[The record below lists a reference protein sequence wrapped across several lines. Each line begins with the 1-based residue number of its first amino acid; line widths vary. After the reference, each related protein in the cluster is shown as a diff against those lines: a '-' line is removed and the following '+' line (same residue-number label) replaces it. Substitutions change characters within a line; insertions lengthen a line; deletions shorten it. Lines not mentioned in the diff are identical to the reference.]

1 MDRYLTTRARTETQL
16 SRLRRT
22 PLLLSEQKGHFRSA
36 ILFPAVTFFPAMFQR
51 ILEEHL
57 NGLAAVRKKVER
69 ILRRIL
75 AEGKQELLISSHRR

>member
-1 MDRYLTTRARTETQL
+1 
-16 SRLRRT
+16 
-22 PLLLSEQKGHFRSA
+22 
-36 ILFPAVTFFPAMFQR
+36 MFQR

-75 AEGKQELLISSHRR
+75 AEGKQESLISSHRH